1 MTFFQKI
8 TVLLGL
14 GLLLAG
20 AAHAQKDVRLEFEVD
35 GVCGMCKERIENAAL
50 IKGVKFAEWDKETQ
64 ILQVV
69 YRPKKVTELDIHRA
83 VAEMGH
89 DTPKVKATKEAY
101 QKLPA
106 CCAYRDGVDPH

>member
-1 MTFFQKI
+1 MTFFQRI
-8 TVLLGL
+8 TVLLGF

-20 AAHAQKDVRLEFEVD
+20 AAHAQQDVRLEFEVD

-50 IKGVKFAEWDKETQ
+50 IKGVKFAEWNKETHM
-64 ILQVV
+64 LQVV

-89 DTPKVKATKEAY
+89 DTPRVKASEEAY